1 MGKLIA
7 ICISENKGTEKKVV
21 EKGVLIENF
30 GLEKDAHAGNWHR
43 QISLLEIEKIEHFN
57 NKGGNVD
64 FGAFGENLI
73 IQDIDLK
80 NLAVGSILKIGES
93 LLEITQKG
101 KQCHHHCKI
110 YYRVGDCIMPREGV
124 FAKVIKGGEISPN
137 DKIEILKSPV
147 ILEACVGSYS
157 EAVIAIKNGANRIEL
172 CENLYEGGTTPSY
185 GTIKKIR
192 ELAIPSFVMIRP
204 RGGNFVY
211 SCDEIEIMKEDIKI
225 CKELGVLGVVF
236 GVLTEDNKID
246 YKLLEE
252 LVTLAKPMSVTFH
265 KAIDE
270 IENPE
275 NEILNLAK
283 LGVDRI
289 LTSGKKATAH
299 EGALLLNSLIKIAE
313 DKIKIIVCGGVTKD
327 NFNYINNLIPNTEYH
342 GKKIV

>member
-7 ICISENKGTEKKVV
+7 ICTSENKGTEKKVV

-43 QISLLEIEKIEHFN
+43 QISLLEVEKIQDFN
-57 NKGGNVD
+57 KKGGNVD

-73 IQDIDLK
+73 IEGIDLK

-124 FAKVIKGGEISPN
+124 FAKVIKGGEIVAN
-137 DKIEILKSPV
+137 NTIEVVKSP
-147 ILEACVGSYS
+147 ITLEACVGSYA
-157 EAVIAIKNGANRIEL
+157 EAVVAVKNGANRIEL
-172 CENLYEGGTTPSY
+172 CENLCEGGTTPSY
-185 GTIKKIR
+185 GSIKKIR
-192 ELAIPSFVMIRP
+192 ELAIPAFVMIRP

-211 SCDEIEIMKEDIKI
+211 SKEEIEIMKEDIKI

-236 GVLTEDNKID
+236 GVLTESNQINYSVLK
-246 YKLLEE
+246 E
-252 LVTLAKPMSVTFH
+252 LVELAKPMSITFH

-270 IENPE
+270 VENPE
-275 NEILNLAK
+275 KDILKLAE
-283 LGVDRI
+283 LGIDRI
-289 LTSGKKATAH
+289 LTSGKKQTAFD
-299 EGALLLNSLIKIAE
+299 GASLLNEFIKIAE
-313 DKIKIIVCGGVTKD
+313 NKIKIIVCGGVTKD
-327 NFNYINNLIPNTEYH
+327 NFKDINNLIPNTEYH